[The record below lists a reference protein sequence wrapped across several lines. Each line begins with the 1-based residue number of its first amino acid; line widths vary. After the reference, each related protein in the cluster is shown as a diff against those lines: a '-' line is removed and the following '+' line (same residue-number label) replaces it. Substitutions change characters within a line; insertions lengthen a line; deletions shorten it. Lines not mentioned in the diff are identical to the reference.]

1 MIHNISKENIFDF
14 LKGQSI
20 IEEISNVD
28 SIEIKETKEN
38 AKLKKVTISNLNRNS
53 RYWVLNTEADSF
65 QPQGNKVEK
74 IILEETREKILN
86 IFLIELKSGRIRE
99 SDVIK
104 KFKNSLTWLYFL
116 LNLLKTKE
124 NQKIQVY
131 GILVSHNESIKWNDK
146 STLNILSS
154 TSIRYKKKSF
164 YTPDTSIDIPI
175 SDLLT

>member
-28 SIEIKETKEN
+28 SIEIEETKEN
-38 AKLKKVTISNLNRNS
+38 AKLKRVTISNLNKNS

-86 IFLIELKSGRIRE
+86 IFLIELKSGRVRE

-104 KFKNSLTWLYFL
+104 KFKNSLT
-116 LNLLKTKE
+116 
-124 NQKIQVY
+124 
-131 GILVSHNESIKWNDK
+131 
-146 STLNILSS
+146 
-154 TSIRYKKKSF
+154 
-164 YTPDTSIDIPI
+164 
-175 SDLLT
+175 